1 MEDDKDDCISIPIIA
16 SESKNDTMDPQ
27 NEAENEKTVG
37 RNGGKLHGNS
47 KPSNANCTMPDK
59 KSNPFRSAFQA
70 IEDLIIFSLIY
81 IHNSPLQPLI
91 GPGIT
96 VVENHSLVHVCY
108 LVILSFVPIAFGMT
122 NLPGIRGYLNRDVNL
137 CTFVIDK
144 QTCEDIV
151 SSLFTNRFSL
161 AVSSLFVFMALI
173 TMKCFARNEHSR
185 PSLDNGFW
193 ILKLMLMF
201 IVSLIA
207 FSIPPGAFDALWYCC
222 SIFGSLV
229 QSFFMIFL
237 LLDFTNDALIYAKR
251 DESEHGKLYTKRQ
264 LVSSILTISLFVM
277 TSSVLIYTI
286 MCSFRAKTTSFL
298 DIALLLLPAK
308 LAVSGIFFVQ
318 RNVSSILQFIVI
330 LSFLMLRVGLSL
342 AYEPSQSGNQ
352 AIYKTYLSLD
362 SLIKIFI
369 ISYAFSRKSK
379 STHYSFYDSTVYG
392 CATQGNLDTSDKTI
406 GNYEQIKSEERI
418 SRFPEKTEQ
427 WQKECK
433 KQKGASAF
441 EGGPKGKTK
450 CHAEYER
457 DNMWN
462 SYFYLGQKIYNEEMH
477 DIENQTKDFKNN
489 LYELQKQKS
498 EWGST
503 RIASYSHSLLHVHLL
518 VTCLDLNSNLTGYK
532 IVIENGSNVELD
544 YSLISIITLKI
555 TCLVTM
561 FLYVWTRVVKKFHNK
576 IDEFSVSSLLVALL
590 QAIVRVFTKIMIEAP
605 MFAATAHRTRFVY
618 SALLAASLGISSVAL
633 FPPMKQRLEK
643 STLFCSYKTQKG
655 MCLSADPSLVA
666 LHRISLSVSV
676 FFLLLSLILIR
687 VRSVNDKRN
696 QIHIGFWPSK
706 LLLLAVIL
714 IATFYIPTKIGNFW
728 THMALGATLM
738 ITLLQTIVLLDLT
751 TKILDYVRVKE
762 EVSKSSKR
770 IFFSCSSIAVL
781 LYTMTITAFFCFYV
795 YFAQFSV
802 CKSNRIFIF
811 INLGLCIIACVISL
825 HPAVRDGGLVQSAM
839 VTSFCMYCTWTAL
852 YNNPKDECNPMAH
865 DIFENDARP
874 TKAVLFAID
883 MVTLTAT
890 VVYATIFTA
899 RIQAFLRRFAF
910 TCFRCKCLKTQKE
923 SETSQGT
930 ITLRRPSFRDALLGY
945 RHEKPLLPQNV
956 DDVSK
961 PLVQNEDDISSEAK
975 ETIIVNENPVPYNY
989 SLFHAIYALL
999 SMHFFLLL
1007 VTWIDER
1014 PGSHIKVSFHWAIM
1028 CIKMVASS
1036 ASVLLYMWSL
1046 VVHLFLNAFSKRS
1059 AENSF

>member
-1 MEDDKDDCISIPIIA
+1 MFPIMT
-16 SESKNDTMDPQ
+16 SESKNDTMDHQ

-37 RNGGKLHGNS
+37 MNGGKLNGNS

-59 KSNPFRSAFQA
+59 KTNPFRKAFQA

-81 IHNSPLQPLI
+81 IHSSPLQPLI

-96 VVENHSLVHVCY
+96 VVENHTLVHVCY

-122 NLPGIRGYLNRDVNL
+122 NLPGIRGYLSRDVNL

-161 AVSSLFVFMALI
+161 AVSSLFIFMALI
-173 TMKCFARNEHSR
+173 TMKCFARNEHTR

-207 FSIPPGAFDALWYCC
+207 FSIPPGTFDALWYCC
-222 SIFGSLV
+222 SILGSLI

-237 LLDFTNDALIYAKR
+237 LLDFTNDALIYTKR
-251 DESEHGKLYTKRQ
+251 DELQHGKLCTKRQ
-264 LVSSILTISLFVM
+264 LISSTLTVSLFVM

-286 MCSFRAKTTSFL
+286 VCSVKAKATSYL

-352 AIYKTYLSLD
+352 TIYKAYLSLD
-362 SLIKIFI
+362 SLIKVVI
-369 ISYAFSRKSK
+369 ISYAFFRKSK
-379 STHYSFYDSTVYG
+379 PTHYSFYGSTVYG
-392 CATQGNLDTSDKTI
+392 CATHGSVNTSDKTKD
-406 GNYEQIKSEERI
+406 NYEQTRSEEKI
-418 SRFPEKTEQ
+418 TRFLEKTEQ
-427 WQKECK
+427 WKKECE

-441 EGGPKGKTK
+441 EGGPKGKAK
-450 CHAEYER
+450 SHAEYEKG
-457 DNMWN
+457 NLWN
-462 SYFYLGQKIYNEEMH
+462 SYFDLGQMIYNEEKCNV
-477 DIENQTKDFKNN
+477 ENQTKHVNSN

-498 EWGST
+498 ERGSS

-518 VTCLDLNSNLTGYK
+518 VTCLDLNSNLTDYK
-532 IVIENGSNVELD
+532 VVIKNGSNFELD
-544 YSLISIITLKI
+544 YSLVSIITFKI
-555 TCLVTM
+555 TCLVTV
-561 FLYVWTRVVKKFHNK
+561 FVYVWTRLVKKFHEN

-590 QAIVRVFTKIMIEAP
+590 QTAVRVFTKIMVEAP
-605 MFAATAHRTRFVY
+605 IFAATAHRARFVY
-618 SALLAASLGISSVAL
+618 SALLAASLGISSGAL
-633 FPPMKQRLEK
+633 FPAVKQRLEK

-666 LHRISLSVSV
+666 LHRIALSVSL

-687 VRSVNDKRN
+687 VSSVNDKRN

-706 LLLLAVIL
+706 LLLLVVIF
-714 IATFYIPTKIGNFW
+714 IATFYIPTQIGNIW
-728 THMALGATLM
+728 THMALGAALI

-781 LYTMTITAFFCFYV
+781 LYTITITAFFCFYV

-811 INLGLCIIACVISL
+811 INLGLCIIACIISL

-883 MVTLTAT
+883 MVALTAT
-890 VVYATIFTA
+890 AVYTTIFTA
-899 RIQAFLRRFAF
+899 RIQAFLKRFAF
-910 TCFRCKCLKTQKE
+910 TCFRCKYLKTQKE
-923 SETSQGT
+923 SETSQGL

-961 PLVQNEDDISSEAK
+961 PLVQNEDDISAEAK
-975 ETIIVNENPVPYNY
+975 ETTIIHENPVPYNY
-989 SLFHAIYALL
+989 SLFHSIYALL

-1046 VVHLFLNAFSKRS
+1046 VVHLFLNAFSKRN
-1059 AENSF
+1059 AQTSF